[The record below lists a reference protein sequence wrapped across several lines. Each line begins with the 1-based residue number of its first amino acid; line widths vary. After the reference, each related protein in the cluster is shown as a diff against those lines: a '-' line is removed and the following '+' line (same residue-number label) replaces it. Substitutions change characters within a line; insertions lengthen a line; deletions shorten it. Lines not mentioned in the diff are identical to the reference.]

1 MAGKS
6 SSRDSARFVLLFQKA
21 HGHVASL
28 QRVDDQ
34 IAALFEQRRK
44 TLDDL
49 RAVQAQ
55 INDEFQRVYEL
66 DRVVPA
72 DTLANDDEELEAELL
87 PQSIVPIIRESKP
100 ALAAKL
106 PVLQTAGN

>member
-1 MAGKS
+1 MAGKNT
-6 SSRDSARFVLLFQKA
+6 SRDSARFVLLFQKA
-21 HGHVASL
+21 HGHVAAL

-34 IAALFEQRRK
+34 IAAMFDQRRK

-49 RAVQAQ
+49 RVVQAQ

-72 DTLANDDEELEAELL
+72 DTLSIEEDEGELVESD
-87 PQSIVPIIRESKP
+87 PVPLIREPKSIMTG
-100 ALAAKL
+100 KL
-106 PVLQTAGN
+106 SVLQPTGT

>member
-1 MAGKS
+1 MAAKNT
-6 SSRDSARFVLLFQKA
+6 SRDSARFVLLFQKA
-21 HGHVASL
+21 HGHVAAM

-34 IAALFEQRRK
+34 IASMFEQRRK
-44 TLDDL
+44 TLDEL

-72 DTLANDDEELEAELL
+72 DTLSIQDEDEISSHLIG
-87 PQSIVPIIRESKP
+87 PTIREPKP
-100 ALAAKL
+100 VMSA
-106 PVLQTAGN
+106 